1 MGGGDVILLEVAKEY
16 QWESGGYD
24 ARSGGGGGMGYGFT
38 VLLSVIVG
46 VALFSGALFGM
57 SHLKIWLGIIEPL
70 EIKSKA
76 FNLEQVEI
84 SSEPLPEQEEEI
96 VVPETTNSTELLA
109 EVEELIPELDNMELD
124 ISPEIMQPEVALEA
138 SIPLDSGEEFGE
150 LLEPVAAPEVDH
162 VLDQIGRTENLF
174 EEAATGQ
181 IMVEE
186 GSVKADIV
194 DPDEYLKDMAKKGS
208 GGLSEEGLPSGYA
221 SIDGLLRMATGEL
234 SRSRAALPSDL
245 LFEYDSAQLRET
257 ARLGLMKLAMLI
269 DRNPAMYCILEGHSD
284 LFGDGGYN
292 MNLSRQRA
300 QAVKSW
306 LVDSMQLNGDRIVVR
321 AYGNTQPKVMEGSI
335 EEQAINRRVDILM
348 RKDLPAE
355 VAAPVQEQVPSR
367 PAPAGERKPLKALRV
382 DDEPSAPAVPTAPV
396 TPSQPLERE
405 PMRALPSEPEETRE
419 PVKPVERQPLRAL
432 PVD

>member
-1 MGGGDVILLEVAKEY
+1 
-16 QWESGGYD
+16 
-24 ARSGGGGGMGYGFT
+24 MGYGFS
-38 VLLSVIVG
+38 VLVSVIVG
-46 VALFSGALFGM
+46 VALFSGLILGM
-57 SHLKIWLGIIEPL
+57 RELKVWLGIIEPI

-84 SSEPLPEQEEEI
+84 SSEPLPEKEDEI
-96 VVPETTNSTELLA
+96 IVPDTSDATELLA
-109 EVEELIPELDNMELD
+109 EVEELIPELDNTELD

-174 EEAATGQ
+174 QEAATGQ

-194 DPDEYLKDMAKKGS
+194 DPDEYLKDMASQGS
-208 GGLSEEGLPSGYA
+208 GGLSEDGLPSGYA

-269 DRNPAMYCILEGHSD
+269 DRNPEMYCILEGHSD
-284 LFGDGGYN
+284 LFGDSGYN
-292 MNLSRQRA
+292 LNLSRQRA

-306 LVDSMQLNGDRIVVR
+306 LVDSMRLDGERIIVR
-321 AYGNTQPKVMEGSI
+321 AYGSTQPKVMAGSI

-348 RKDLPAE
+348 RKNLPAE
-355 VAAPVQEQVPSR
+355 LTLQAEERLPTPPVL
-367 PAPAGERKPLKALRV
+367 PAERK
-382 DDEPSAPAVPTAPV
+382 
-396 TPSQPLERE
+396 
-405 PMRALPSEPEETRE
+405 
-419 PVKPVERQPLRAL
+419 PLRAL
-432 PVD
+432 PVDDLPAAPNTPVEPIVPVAEDDGPKPLRALPVD

>member
-1 MGGGDVILLEVAKEY
+1 MAKEY
-16 QWESGGYD
+16 QWESGGYG
-24 ARSGGGGGMGYGFT
+24 AGSSGGGGLGYSFA
-38 VLLSVIVG
+38 VLISVIVG
-46 VALFSGALFGM
+46 VCLFAGLIFGM
-57 SHLKIWLGIIEPL
+57 KELKVWLGIIEPL

-76 FNLEQVEI
+76 FNLDQVEI
-84 SSEPLPEQEEEI
+84 SSESLPEVEEEI
-96 VVPETTNSTELLA
+96 VVPDATDATELLA
-109 EVEELIPELDNMELD
+109 EVEELIPELDNTELD

-138 SIPLDSGEEFGE
+138 SIPLEAGEEFGE
-150 LLEPVAAPEVDH
+150 LLEPVAAPEVSH

-174 EEAATGQ
+174 QEAATGQ

-194 DPDEYLKDMAKKGS
+194 DSDEFLKDIVSKGS

-269 DRNPAMYCILEGHSD
+269 DRNPQMFCILEGHSD
-284 LFGDGGYN
+284 LFGNGGYN
-292 MNLSRQRA
+292 LNLSRQRA
-300 QAVKSW
+300 LAVKSW
-306 LVDSMQLNGDRIVVR
+306 LVDSMRLDGEHIIVQ
-321 AYGNTQPKVMEGSI
+321 AYGNTQPKVMAGSI

-355 VAAPVQEQVPSR
+355 VKVVIKEYLPKEPVAPPV
-367 PAPAGERKPLKALRV
+367 ERKPLKALPV
-382 DDEPSAPAVPTAPV
+382 EDEPVAPSSPEIPIAPIV
-396 TPSQPLERE
+396 EDEGLKPLEPR
-405 PMRALPSEPEETRE
+405 
-419 PVKPVERQPLRAL
+419 KPLRAL

>member
-1 MGGGDVILLEVAKEY
+1 MAREY
-16 QWESGGYD
+16 QWESGGYQVD
-24 ARSGGGGGMGYGFT
+24 SGGGSLGYGFA
-38 VLLSVIVG
+38 VLLSVVVG
-46 VALFSGALFGM
+46 ICLFGGILFGM
-57 SHLKIWLGIIEPL
+57 TQLKVWLGIIEPI
-70 EIKSKA
+70 EIKSQA

-84 SSEPLPEQEEEI
+84 TSEPLPESEDEI
-96 VVPETTNSTELLA
+96 IVPETTDTSELLA
-109 EVEELIPELDNMELD
+109 EVEELIPELDDTELD
-124 ISPEIMQPEVALEA
+124 ISPEILQPEVALEA

-174 EEAATGQ
+174 QEAAAGQ

-194 DPDEYLKDMAKKGS
+194 DPDEYLKDMASKGS
-208 GGLSEEGLPSGYA
+208 GGLSEDGLPSGYA

-269 DRNPAMYCILEGHSD
+269 DRNPAMFCILEGHSD
-284 LFGDGGYN
+284 LFGDSGYN
-292 MNLSRQRA
+292 LNLSRQRA

-306 LVDSMQLNGDRIVVR
+306 LVESMHLDGERIIVR
-321 AYGNTQPKVMEGSI
+321 AYGSTQPKVLSGSI

-348 RKDLPAE
+348 RKDVPPEAKVEVNETLPQE
-355 VAAPVQEQVPSR
+355 PVS
-367 PAPAGERKPLKALRV
+367 PAERKPLKALRV
-382 DDEPSAPAVPTAPV
+382 DDEP
-396 TPSQPLERE
+396 
-405 PMRALPSEPEETRE
+405 EESDE
-419 PVKPVERQPLRAL
+419 VKPLRAL

>member
-1 MGGGDVILLEVAKEY
+1 MAREY
-16 QWESGGYD
+16 QWESGGYQVGS
-24 ARSGGGGGMGYGFT
+24 SGGGLGYGIS

-46 VALFSGALFGM
+46 IALFAGMIFGM
-57 SHLKIWLGIIEPL
+57 SHLKIWLGILEPL
-70 EIKSKA
+70 EIRSKA

-84 SSEPLPEQEEEI
+84 SSEPLPEVEEEI
-96 VVPETTNSTELLA
+96 VVPEATDATELLA
-109 EVEELIPELDNMELD
+109 EVEELIPELDDTELD

-174 EEAATGQ
+174 QEAATGQ

-194 DPDEYLKDMAKKGS
+194 DPDEYLKDMASKGS
-208 GGLSEEGLPSGYA
+208 GGLSEDGLPSGYA

-269 DRNPAMYCILEGHSD
+269 DRNPQMFCILEGHSD
-284 LFGDGGYN
+284 LFGDSRYN
-292 MNLSRQRA
+292 LNLSRQRA

-306 LVDSMQLNGDRIVVR
+306 LLESMRLNGERIIVR
-321 AYGNTQPKVMEGSI
+321 AYGSTQPKVMEGSI

-348 RKDLPAE
+348 RKDVPPELEAESPQSVPEVPVSPAE
-355 VAAPVQEQVPSR
+355 
-367 PAPAGERKPLKALRV
+367 RK
-382 DDEPSAPAVPTAPV
+382 
-396 TPSQPLERE
+396 
-405 PMRALPSEPEETRE
+405 
-419 PVKPVERQPLRAL
+419 PLRAL
-432 PVD
+432 PVEPVEPVEKKPLRALTVDEEEADEVKPLRALPVE

>member
-1 MGGGDVILLEVAKEY
+1 
-16 QWESGGYD
+16 
-24 ARSGGGGGMGYGFT
+24 MGYGFS
-38 VLLSVIVG
+38 VLVSVIVG
-46 VALFSGALFGM
+46 VALFSGLILGM
-57 SHLKIWLGIIEPL
+57 RELKVWLGIIEPI

-84 SSEPLPEQEEEI
+84 SSEPLPEKEDEI
-96 VVPETTNSTELLA
+96 IVPDTSDATELLA
-109 EVEELIPELDNMELD
+109 EVEELIPELDNTELD

-174 EEAATGQ
+174 QEAATGQ

-194 DPDEYLKDMAKKGS
+194 DPDEYLKDMASQGS
-208 GGLSEEGLPSGYA
+208 GGLSEDGLPSGYA

-269 DRNPAMYCILEGHSD
+269 DRNPEMYCILEGHSD
-284 LFGDGGYN
+284 LFGDSGYN
-292 MNLSRQRA
+292 LNLSRQRA

-306 LVDSMQLNGDRIVVR
+306 LVDSMRLDGERIIVR
-321 AYGNTQPKVMEGSI
+321 AYGSTQPKVMAGSI

-348 RKDLPAE
+348 RKNLPAE
-355 VAAPVQEQVPSR
+355 LTLQVEERPPTPPVL
-367 PAPAGERKPLKALRV
+367 PAERK
-382 DDEPSAPAVPTAPV
+382 
-396 TPSQPLERE
+396 
-405 PMRALPSEPEETRE
+405 
-419 PVKPVERQPLRAL
+419 PLRAL
-432 PVD
+432 PVDDLPAAPNTPVEPIVPVAEDDGPKPLRALPVD

>member
-1 MGGGDVILLEVAKEY
+1 MAKAY
-16 QWESGGYD
+16 QWENGGYD
-24 ARSGGGGGMGYGFT
+24 GGSSKGGGVGYGFS
-38 VLLSVIVG
+38 VLLSVIIG
-46 VALFSGALFGM
+46 VSLFGALLFGM
-57 SHLKIWLGIIEPL
+57 SELKVWLGIVEPL

-84 SSEPLPEQEEEI
+84 ATEPPPEIEDEVI
-96 VVPETTNSTELLA
+96 VPETTADATELLA
-109 EVEELIPELDNMELD
+109 EVEELIPELDDTELD
-124 ISPEIMQPEVALEA
+124 ISPDIAQPEVALEA
-138 SIPLDSGEEFGE
+138 SIPLDAGEDFGE
-150 LLEPVAAPEVDH
+150 LLEPVAAPKVDH

-181 IMVEE
+181 VMVEE

-194 DPDEYLKDMAKKGS
+194 DPDEYLKDMASKGS
-208 GGLSEEGLPSGYA
+208 GGLSEDGLPSGYA

-269 DRNPAMYCILEGHSD
+269 DRNPQMFCILEGHSD
-284 LFGDGGYN
+284 LFGDRSYN

-306 LVDSMQLNGDRIVVR
+306 LVDSMRLDGERIIVR
-321 AYGNTQPKVMEGSI
+321 AYGSTQPKVMQGSI

-348 RKDLPAE
+348 RKDLPAAE
-355 VAAPVQEQVPSR
+355 VKPEVQEALPVPVPS
-367 PAPAGERKPLKALRV
+367 PAERQPLKALKV
-382 DDEPSAPAVPTAPV
+382 EDEEE
-396 TPSQPLERE
+396 QE
-405 PMRALPSEPEETRE
+405 P
-419 PVKPVERQPLRAL
+419 KPLRAL

>member
-1 MGGGDVILLEVAKEY
+1 MAKAY
-16 QWESGGYD
+16 QWENGGYD
-24 ARSGGGGGMGYGFT
+24 GGSSKGGGIGYGFS
-38 VLLSVIVG
+38 VLLSVIIG
-46 VALFSGALFGM
+46 VSLFGALLFGM
-57 SHLKIWLGIIEPL
+57 SELKVWLGIVEPL

-84 SSEPLPEQEEEI
+84 ATEPLPEIEDEVI
-96 VVPETTNSTELLA
+96 VPETSADATELLA
-109 EVEELIPELDNMELD
+109 EVEELIPELDDTELD
-124 ISPEIMQPEVALEA
+124 ISPDIAQPEVALEA
-138 SIPLDSGEEFGE
+138 SIPLDAGEDFGE
-150 LLEPVAAPEVDH
+150 LLEPVAAPKVDH

-181 IMVEE
+181 VMVEE

-194 DPDEYLKDMAKKGS
+194 DPDEYLKDMASKGS
-208 GGLSEEGLPSGYA
+208 GGLSEDGLPSGYA

-269 DRNPAMYCILEGHSD
+269 DRNPQMFCILEGHSD
-284 LFGDGGYN
+284 LFGDRSYN

-306 LVDSMQLNGDRIVVR
+306 LVDSMRLDGERIIVR
-321 AYGNTQPKVMEGSI
+321 AYGSTQPKVMQGSI

-348 RKDLPAE
+348 RKDLPAAE
-355 VAAPVQEQVPSR
+355 VKPEVQEALPVPVPS
-367 PAPAGERKPLKALRV
+367 PAERQPLKALKV
-382 DDEPSAPAVPTAPV
+382 EDEEE
-396 TPSQPLERE
+396 QE
-405 PMRALPSEPEETRE
+405 P
-419 PVKPVERQPLRAL
+419 KPLRAL

>member
-1 MGGGDVILLEVAKEY
+1 MNCVGGERRYTCDVAKAY
-16 QWESGGYD
+16 QWENGGYD
-24 ARSGGGGGMGYGFT
+24 GGSSKGGGVGYGFS
-38 VLLSVIVG
+38 VLLSVIIG
-46 VALFSGALFGM
+46 VSLFGALLFGM
-57 SHLKIWLGIIEPL
+57 SELKVWLGIVEPL

-84 SSEPLPEQEEEI
+84 ATEPPPEIENEVI
-96 VVPETTNSTELLA
+96 VPETTADATELLA
-109 EVEELIPELDNMELD
+109 EVEELIPELDDTELD
-124 ISPEIMQPEVALEA
+124 ISPDIAQPEVALEA
-138 SIPLDSGEEFGE
+138 SIPLDAGEDFGE
-150 LLEPVAAPEVDH
+150 LLEPVAAPKVDH

-181 IMVEE
+181 VMVEE

-194 DPDEYLKDMAKKGS
+194 DPDEYLKDMASKGS
-208 GGLSEEGLPSGYA
+208 GGLSEDGLPSGYA

-269 DRNPAMYCILEGHSD
+269 DRNPQMFCILEGHSD
-284 LFGDGGYN
+284 LFGDRSYN
-292 MNLSRQRA
+292 MDLSRQRA

-306 LVDSMQLNGDRIVVR
+306 LVDSMRLDGERIIVR
-321 AYGNTQPKVMEGSI
+321 AYGSTQPKVMQGSI

-348 RKDLPAE
+348 RKDLPAAE
-355 VAAPVQEQVPSR
+355 VKPEVQEALPVPVPS
-367 PAPAGERKPLKALRV
+367 PAERQPLKALKV
-382 DDEPSAPAVPTAPV
+382 EDEEE
-396 TPSQPLERE
+396 QE
-405 PMRALPSEPEETRE
+405 P
-419 PVKPVERQPLRAL
+419 KPLRAL

>member
-1 MGGGDVILLEVAKEY
+1 MAKAY
-16 QWESGGYD
+16 QWENGGYD
-24 ARSGGGGGMGYGFT
+24 GGSSKGGGVGYGFS
-38 VLLSVIVG
+38 VLLSVIIG
-46 VALFSGALFGM
+46 VSLFGALLFGM
-57 SHLKIWLGIIEPL
+57 SELKVWLGIVEPL

-84 SSEPLPEQEEEI
+84 ATEPPPEIENEVI
-96 VVPETTNSTELLA
+96 VPETTADATELLA
-109 EVEELIPELDNMELD
+109 EVEELIPELDDTELD
-124 ISPEIMQPEVALEA
+124 ISPDIAQPEVALEA
-138 SIPLDSGEEFGE
+138 SIPLDAGEDFGE
-150 LLEPVAAPEVDH
+150 LLEPVAAPKVDH

-181 IMVEE
+181 VMVEE

-194 DPDEYLKDMAKKGS
+194 DPDEYLKDMASKGS
-208 GGLSEEGLPSGYA
+208 GGLSEDGLPSGYA

-269 DRNPAMYCILEGHSD
+269 DRNPQMFCILEGHSD
-284 LFGDGGYN
+284 LFGDRSYN
-292 MNLSRQRA
+292 MDLSRQRA

-306 LVDSMQLNGDRIVVR
+306 LVDSMRLDGERIIVR
-321 AYGNTQPKVMEGSI
+321 AYGSTQPKVMQGSI

-348 RKDLPAE
+348 RKDLPAAE
-355 VAAPVQEQVPSR
+355 VKPEVQEALPVPVPS
-367 PAPAGERKPLKALRV
+367 PAERQPLKALKV
-382 DDEPSAPAVPTAPV
+382 EDEEE
-396 TPSQPLERE
+396 QE
-405 PMRALPSEPEETRE
+405 P
-419 PVKPVERQPLRAL
+419 KPLRAL